1 MKKLMM
7 TCATSTLILAS
18 SMANADIKSW
28 IEETEIAANVRL
40 ANDYQFYGSSQT
52 SGAATGTGTSNDNG
66 TSIQGGFDITLPVTL
81 FGGQFYAGIFA
92 ANVEWGR
99 GTVDPISL
107 EFTPYGGIA
116 GDSIFSSGI
125 SWDIGVANYMY
136 PNSDADA
143 GFSDDFDY
151 FEVYG
156 NLGYTFEEV
165 MLSPSVGVGLYYSPN
180 WFGYGERSFHIPVS
194 LDLSLPYDFGFNF
207 FFGHLDVDF
216 DANSNAL
223 AFAQGID
230 GYQYYGVG
238 ISRSFLGVDW
248 DISYTA
254 ISDDDD
260 CAITQTGA
268 ADGSVC
274 GGVVFGV
281 SKAF

>member
-1 MKKLMM
+1 MKKLLM
-7 TCATSTLILAS
+7 TCATSALIMTS
-18 SMANADIKSW
+18 SMANADIYSW

-40 ANDYQFYGSSQT
+40 ANDYQFYGASQT

-66 TSIQGGFDITLPVTL
+66 TSIQGGFDITLPWNIL
-81 FGGQFYAGIFA
+81 GGQIYAGIFA

-116 GDSIFSSGI
+116 GDSIFDTGI

-143 GFSDDFDY
+143 GFTDDFDY
-151 FEVYG
+151 YEVYT
-156 NLGYTFEEV
+156 NFGYSFEEV
-165 MLSPSVGVGLYYSPN
+165 MFSPSVGVGVYYSPN
-180 WFGYGERSFHIPVS
+180 WFGYDESSYHIPVS
-194 LDLSLPYDFGFNF
+194 LDLSLPYEFGFNF

-216 DANSNAL
+216 NAATLAANGN
-223 AFAQGID
+223 ID
-230 GYQYYGVG
+230 NYQYYGVG

-248 DISYTA
+248 DLSYTA

-260 CAITQTGA
+260 CAIVQTGS
-268 ADGSVC
+268 ADGSEC
-274 GGVVFGV
+274 GGVIFGV